1 MAGNRKKY
9 KFTDKEQAAGGM
21 ASIILAILAIL
32 MFVLAV
38 LIAYETGGAGGI
50 IIGLFGVFSIWFSG
64 MGIYLGIR
72 SFKQEESFY
81 LLSWIGTIA
90 NAVVL
95 VGMGCIF
102 LIGL

>member
-1 MAGNRKKY
+1 MANSRKRY

-21 ASIILAILAIL
+21 ASVVFAILAVL
-32 MFVLAV
+32 TFVLAV
-38 LIAYETGGAGGI
+38 LLSYETGGAGGG
-50 IIGLFGVFSIWFSG
+50 IIGLLGVFTVWFSG
-64 MGIYLGIR
+64 MGIYFGIR

-90 NAVVL
+90 NAVML